1 MYFSSFRELILKK
14 IIQVQ
19 SKRGLCWWWICTSG
33 VEIRDRTHSSGNHP
47 MIVYFFRRE
56 PSPPKVLLKEG
67 KSFCDPRLFTNVYV
81 IWITKKHC
89 DG

>member
-1 MYFSSFRELILKK
+1 
-14 IIQVQ
+14 
-19 SKRGLCWWWICTSG
+19 
-33 VEIRDRTHSSGNHP
+33 

-81 IWITKKHC
+81 IWITSLVYSRVALRSIVIVKF
-89 DG
+89 